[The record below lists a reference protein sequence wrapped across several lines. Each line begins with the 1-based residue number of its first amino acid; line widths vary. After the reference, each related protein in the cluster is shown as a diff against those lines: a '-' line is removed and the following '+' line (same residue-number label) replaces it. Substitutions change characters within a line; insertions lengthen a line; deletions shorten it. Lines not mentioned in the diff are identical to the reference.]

1 MSHSFAAASN
11 RSLGWEQRGQSK
23 PECEL
28 GPVTKV
34 KLQSARQQSAFLMEK
49 YESVYTESG
58 GEALASALSLSR
70 TDTAV
75 GAAYVRANPTSTGA
89 VMNQLRLA
97 GVFCAL
103 TDDQVNALKVR
114 SCTEISYMGSWGGG
128 GGGVHVMLQL
138 LHTLFP
144 FQCRQNPS
152 LPLTGPFWHSPFPL
166 EYQRNWLAQLSLPL
180 LPELRLSSSSPTSLQ
195 MLGSLKVSRLKDG
208 LNDMSVFRNK
218 DVQNS
223 HTCCLCC
230 VSFRLPVEAEEG
242 PDLQHL

>member
-1 MSHSFAAASN
+1 M
-11 RSLGWEQRGQSK
+11 
-23 PECEL
+23 
-28 GPVTKV
+28 TKV

-114 SCTEISYMGSWGGG
+114 SCTGISYMGSWGGG
-128 GGGVHVMLQL
+128 GWGAMSCCSSFTHYFHFNAGKTQACRSQVHSGTALSRWN
-138 LHTLFP
+138 TKG
-144 FQCRQNPS
+144 
-152 LPLTGPFWHSPFPL
+152 TG
-166 EYQRNWLAQLSLPL
+166 
-180 LPELRLSSSSPTSLQ
+180 
-195 MLGSLKVSRLKDG
+195 
-208 LNDMSVFRNK
+208 
-218 DVQNS
+218 
-223 HTCCLCC
+223 
-230 VSFRLPVEAEEG
+230 
-242 PDLQHL
+242 